1 MQRVFATDRKDELES
16 KIDDLFKVLIAAESD
31 AGNLCNLS
39 IELSPNA
46 CEGRCLISGHDFEPG
61 SILIEIPKQ
70 FLINYR
76 FVLNDPKMRPFFNWY
91 SNLSAVSKSYSLSR
105 WDALLLLLIHSKHNN
120 ESSFLHKF
128 TMTLPKQFDTP
139 EYFDPRLVDL
149 MPIHVKREVKSR
161 LADLDEKYERIKS
174 LLDAYSE
181 SNGTR
186 FMIDYFTKE
195 EFRWAFC
202 SMNSRVFYM
211 EEVDICTKEE
221 IQLGKAYF
229 GDLDQMSVEIDKMS
243 IDNIKGMN
251 YHDQNLRL
259 ILIRILLFILFKITS
274 KSLKKTTNCAT
285 TTVVWPRSS
294 ILPTTRIR
302 RALRVDS
309 NRAHNPIVSAPSRS

>member
-1 MQRVFATDRKDELES
+1 MQRVFATDRKEDELES
-16 KIDDLFKVLIAAESD
+16 NIDDLYKVLIAESD
-31 AGNLCNLS
+31 TGNLCNLS
-39 IELSPNA
+39 IELSQNA

-76 FVLNDPKMRPFFNWY
+76 FVLSDPKMQPFFNWY
-91 SNLSAVSKSYSLSR
+91 SNLSASSKSYSLSR

-149 MPIHVKREVKSR
+149 MPNHVKRDVKSR
-161 LADLDEKYERIKS
+161 LVDLNDKYERIKS
-174 LLDAYSE
+174 LLDSYSE
-181 SNGTR
+181 SNGIR

-221 IQLGKAYF
+221 IQLGKVYF
-229 GDLDQMSVEIDKMS
+229 GDLDQMSLEIEKMP
-243 IDNIKGMN
+243 IDNIKSLN
-251 YHDQNLRL
+251 YPDQNLKF
-259 ILIRILLFILFKITS
+259 ILIRILLYILFKITR
-274 KSLKKTTNCAT
+274 KSLRKTTNCVT
-285 TTVVWPRSS
+285 TTVVWRHSS
-294 ILPTTRIR
+294 ILPTTRTR

-309 NRAHNPIVSAPSRS
+309 KRAHNPIVSTSSRS